1 MTGVMTEAQVKQI
14 MRDMQEEDKKKQEY
28 WEASDERVLKAIHHQ
43 GLYER
48 QMKRVKLAVAAQMTP
63 LVNWGRSL
71 HHVIQGFTGAKD
83 GSEKYVQMFPKLIIK
98 GLQFISMQGR
108 MLKWMK
114 RQQNIFDDSKKDM
127 PWHVRIWETMRLNF
141 LKLGS
146 GLLTMTSLL
155 AGVAVILGV
164 VSLAVQG
171 TESPLYELWQ
181 TFDGVEKV
189 MATMTALGTVLL
201 WVGGWFALIGVGVL
215 GFVAVLSGRLS
226 PTLSI
231 IVSVLS
237 AIALG
242 VGLVMVSV
250 PSLVALVIASV
261 VMLLVLAYRFRR
273 ELYGFGVDLKNGIYK
288 YTVGAFLGAINK
300 VKSLWIAFKKWLGR
314 KFSLGGITGAIG
326 LGGSYGSGGGYA
338 DNSSTTI
345 NINNAGGANSKE
357 LASEI
362 TRELTIS
369 KRQRQGQVTRGA
381 LP

>member
-28 WEASDERVLKAIHHQ
+28 WEASDERVLKAIQHQ
-43 GLYER
+43 GLYGR
-48 QMKRVKLAVAAQMTP
+48 QMKRVKLEVAAQITP

-83 GSEKYVQMFPKLIIK
+83 GSEEYVQQFPKMIIK
-98 GLQFISMQGR
+98 GLQFISMQRR

-114 RQQNIFDDSKKDM
+114 VQQDIFDDSKKDM

-189 MATMTALGTVLL
+189 MATMTALGTVLI
-201 WVGGWFALIGVGVL
+201 WVGGFFALIGVGVL
-215 GFVAVLSGRLS
+215 GFVAVLSGKLS

-242 VGLVMVSV
+242 IGIFMVTAA
-250 PSLVALVIASV
+250 ALPAVVIASI
-261 VMLLVLAYRFRR
+261 VMILVLIYRFRR
-273 ELYGFGVDLKNGIYK
+273 EIYGFGVDLKNGIHNFV
-288 YTVGAFLGAINK
+288 VGSFLSAINK
-300 VKSLWIAFKKWLGR
+300 VKRIWASFKKWLAR
-314 KFSLGGITGAIG
+314 KFSLGGITGALG
-326 LGGSYGSGGGYA
+326 FGGSYGSGGGYA

>member
-28 WEASDERVLKAIHHQ
+28 WEASDERVLKAIQHQ

-98 GLQFISMQGR
+98 SLQFISMQGR

-242 VGLVMVSV
+242 IGLVMVSV

-273 ELYGFGVDLKNGIYK
+273 ELYGFGVDLKKGIYK

-314 KFSLGGITGAIG
+314 KFSLGGIIGAIG
-326 LGGSYGSGGGYA
+326 IGGSYGSGGGYA